1 MNIKEFQEV
10 VELLDS
16 HRVEYEDH
24 TDYSNN
30 RESVNYRIK
39 VHEDLA
45 QGGAVRGYYELEE
58 LAMLWNNIAMKLKYS
73 ETSPDVLRWWPT
85 MVPVMEDEEEHVT
98 YVLGP
103 KTRKPAV
110 IESFY

>member
-10 VELLDS
+10 VELLDA
-16 HRVEYEDH
+16 HRVDYVDH
-24 TDYSNN
+24 TDYSDN

-39 VHEDLA
+39 VQEDLT
-45 QGGAVRGYYELEE
+45 QVGALRGYYELEE
-58 LAMLWNNIAMKLKYS
+58 LVTLGNNIAMTLKYS
-73 ETSPDVLRWWPT
+73 QTSPDVLRWWPT
-85 MVPVMEDEEEHVT
+85 MSRVLEDEEKHVT